1 MIAQAMSAIACVGQT
16 FLYEHNKI
24 HDLDSS
30 AFRKFLREDDSIL
43 QSPLGGL
50 SLRRVGGLVRATD
63 LRCMGK
69 REQNIC
75 HYTPDCKELSKD

>member
-1 MIAQAMSAIACVGQT
+1 MSAIACVGQT

-50 SLRRVGGLVRATD
+50 SLRRAGFSSIRDPFGQRA
-63 LRCMGK
+63 
-69 REQNIC
+69 
-75 HYTPDCKELSKD
+75 